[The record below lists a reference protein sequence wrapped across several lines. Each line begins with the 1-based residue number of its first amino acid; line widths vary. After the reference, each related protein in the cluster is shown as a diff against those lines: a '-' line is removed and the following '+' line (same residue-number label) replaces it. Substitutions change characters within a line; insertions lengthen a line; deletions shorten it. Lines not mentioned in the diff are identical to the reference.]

1 MVCPLVTKNLRE
13 LHLVLVNS
21 IILPRLEELLSITKP
36 SIVKTS
42 ECQQI
47 IQSNEDQPTAE
58 LFDVIEKEF
67 FLRRYACK
75 ILGILFR
82 SRTGEGEKRHYFIEL
97 LQKVATSTP
106 HGIR

>member
-1 MVCPLVTKNLRE
+1 MTKNLRE

-36 SIVKTS
+36 SIVKTT
-42 ECQQI
+42 ECQPI
-47 IQSNEDQPTAE
+47 IQSSEDQPTAE
-58 LFDVIEKEF
+58 LFDLIEKEF

-75 ILGILFR
+75 ILGRLFR

-106 HGIR
+106 YGIR